1 MIVEAVK
8 LDLAQYTVQYE
19 LLRSQ
24 VIGLAGNAAPG
35 DKLQTSD
42 AALGLPCF

>member
-8 LDLAQYTVQYE
+8 LDVTQYTVQYE

-24 VIGLAGNAAPG
+24 VIGRRGTQLREIL
-35 DKLQTSD
+35 LQTSD